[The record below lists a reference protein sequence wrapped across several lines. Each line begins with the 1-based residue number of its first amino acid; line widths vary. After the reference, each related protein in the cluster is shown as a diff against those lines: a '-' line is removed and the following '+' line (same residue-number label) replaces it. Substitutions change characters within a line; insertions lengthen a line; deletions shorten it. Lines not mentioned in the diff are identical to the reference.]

1 MALISVIIPVY
12 NVEDYLRECLDSICN
27 QTFEDIEIICVND
40 GSTDSS
46 LDILKQYESEDDRIR
61 VISQENKG
69 VSGARNAAMDYI
81 TAKYTYFMDSD
92 DILELDALEKLYD
105 IAEEKSTDMIIFKI
119 LNFDNESKE
128 KQPTNYYDMAYLK
141 EEVSQNIFAN
151 EDLPSDMIF
160 KIAVTPAS
168 KFYRSD
174 VLKDIRFPMGLIFED
189 NAFFIESFL
198 KCKRMYFHDEYLS
211 NKRVRKGSITHT
223 PNESFMDFIDISEI
237 LIDITK
243 KLNLY
248 PELKEGLFY
257 KIIPNLYLRFT
268 QVPQDIK
275 PEFFNKIKEYFTSKK
290 EEYDRDEVFQMCDDR
305 VKEIFYSGIESEN
318 PREYELSIKC
328 LDLTNL
334 LEKTELKLN
343 ENIEIKTQYTRE
355 KLKLFNR
362 SKELSLR
369 LNELAN
375 ENRELKG
382 DS

>member
-1 MALISVIIPVY
+1 MFIATQRKRQKTKPHFLKFPESCAFFLPRF
-12 NVEDYLRECLDSICN
+12 YLSKKTEECILD
-27 QTFEDIEIICVND
+27 V
-40 GSTDSS
+40 
-46 LDILKQYESEDDRIR
+46 
-61 VISQENKG
+61 
-69 VSGARNAAMDYI
+69 
-81 TAKYTYFMDSD
+81 
-92 DILELDALEKLYD
+92 
-105 IAEEKSTDMIIFKI
+105 
-119 LNFDNESKE
+119 
-128 KQPTNYYDMAYLK
+128 
-141 EEVSQNIFAN
+141 
-151 EDLPSDMIF
+151 DMIF

-198 KCKRMYFHDEYLS
+198 KCERVYFHDEYLS

-275 PEFFNKIKEYFTSKK
+275 PEFFNKIKDYFTSKK
-290 EEYDRDEVFQMCDDR
+290 EEYDSDEVFQMCDDR

-343 ENIEIKTQYTRE
+343 ENIEIKDISEFDDDNPAVEELRTQGISEDHLILTTNKLIKDNEPVTPYTLDE
-355 KLKLFNR
+355 VANIITKQALKL
-362 SKELSLR
+362 
-369 LNELAN
+369 LA
-375 ENRELKG
+375 
-382 DS
+382 